1 MARLFTPSESKY
13 YLMALDAGTGSIRA
27 VIFDLEG
34 NQIAVGQAEWR
45 HLAVPDVPG
54 SMEFDLNKNWQLA
67 CECMRQALH
76 NAGIAP
82 EYIAA
87 VSACSMREGIVL
99 YNNEGAPI
107 WACANV
113 DARAAREVSE
123 LKELHNN
130 TFENEVYRAT
140 GQTLALSAIPRL
152 LWLAHHRSDIYR
164 QASTITM
171 ISDWLAYMLSGEL
184 AVDPS
189 NAGTTGLL
197 DLTTRDWKPALL
209 DMAGLRADILSPVKE
224 TGTLLGVVSSQA
236 AELCGLKAGTPV
248 VVGGGDVQLG
258 CLGLGVVR
266 PAQTA
271 VLGGTFWQQVVNL
284 GAPVTDPEMNV
295 RVNPH
300 VIPGM
305 VQAESI
311 SFFTGL
317 TMRWFRDAFCAEEKL
332 IAERLGIDTYTLLEE
347 MASRVPPGSWG
358 VMPIFSDRMRFK
370 TWYHAAPSF
379 INLSIDPDKCN
390 KATLFRALEENAA
403 IVSACNLQ
411 QIADFSNQGTG
422 EATIR
427 EGGLI
432 TAENTI
438 IGGNATGIGTLNVQD
453 QDSVITV
460 RRLYNGYFGNGT
472 LNISN
477 NGLIN
482 NKEYSLVG
490 VQDGSHGVVNVTD
503 KGHWNFLGTGEA
515 FRYIYIGDA
524 GDGELNVSREGKVD
538 SGIIT
543 AGMKETGTGNI
554 TVKDKNSVITNLGT
568 NLGYDGHGEM
578 NISNE
583 GLVVSNGGSS
593 LGYGETGV
601 GNVSITTGGMWEVN
615 KNVYTTIGVAGVG
628 NLNISDGGKFV
639 SQNIT
644 FLGDKASG
652 IGTLNLMDATSSFDT
667 VGINVGNFGSGI
679 VNVSNGATL
688 NSTGYGFIGG
698 NASGKGIVNISTDS
712 LWNLKTSSTN
722 AQLLQVGVLGK
733 GELNITTGGIVKARD
748 TQIALND
755 KSKGV
760 VRVDGQNSL
769 LETFNMYVGTSGTG
783 TLTLTNSGTLN
794 VEGGE
799 VYLGVFEPAVGT
811 LNIGAA
817 HGEAAADAGYITN
830 ATKVEFGSG
839 EGVFVFN
846 HTNNSDAGYQVDML
860 ITGDD
865 KDGKVIHD
873 AGHTVFNAGN
883 TYSGKTLVND
893 GLLTI
898 ASHTADGVTGMGS
911 SEVTIASP
919 GTLDILASTNSAGDY
934 TLTNALKGDGLMR
947 VQLSSYDKMFG
958 FTHATGTEFAG
969 VAQLKDST
977 FTLERDNTAAL
988 THAMLQSDSENT
1000 TSVKVGEQSIGGL
1013 AMNGGTLIFDTDIPA
1028 ATLAEGYI
1036 SVDTLVVGAGDYTWK
1051 GRNYQ
1056 VNGTGDVLIDVPKPW
1071 NDPMANNP
1079 LTTLNLLEH
1088 DDSHVGVQ
1096 LVKAQT
1102 VIGSGGSLTLR
1113 DLQGDEVEAD
1123 KTLHIAQ
1130 NGTVVAE
1137 GDYGFRLTTA
1147 PGDGLYVNYG
1157 LKALNIHGGQKLTLA
1172 EHGGAYGATA
1182 DMSAKIG
1189 GEGDLAINTV
1199 RQVSLSNGQ
1208 NDYQGA
1214 TYVQMGTLRTD
1225 ADGALGNTR
1234 ELNISNAA
1242 IVDLNGSTQ
1251 TVETF
1256 TGQMGSTVLFKE
1268 GALTVN
1274 KGGIS
1279 QGELTGGGN
1288 LNVTGGTLAIE
1299 GLNARYNALTSIS
1312 PNAEV
1317 SLDNTQ
1323 GLGRGNIANDGL
1335 LTLKNVTGE
1344 LRNSISGKGIVSA
1357 TARTDVELDGDN
1369 SRFVGQ
1375 FNIDTGSALS
1385 VNEQKNL
1392 GDASVINNGLLTI
1405 STERSWAMTH
1415 SISGSGDVTKLGTGI
1430 LTLNNDS
1437 AAYQGTTDIV
1447 GGEIAFGS
1455 DSAIN
1460 MASQHINIHNSGVM
1474 SGNVTTAGDVN
1485 VMPGG
1490 TLRVAKTTIGGN
1502 LENGG
1507 TVQMNSEGGK
1517 PGNVLTVNGNYTG
1530 NNGLMTFNATLGG
1543 DNSPTDKMN
1552 VKGDTQG
1559 NTRVR
1564 VDNIGGVGAQ
1574 TVNGIELIE
1583 VGGNSAGNFA
1593 LTTGTVEAGAYVYT
1607 LAKGKG
1613 NDEKNWYLTSKW
1625 DGVTPADTPD
1635 PINNPPVVDPEGPS
1649 VYRPEAGSY
1658 ISNIAAANSLFS
1670 HRLHDRLGEPQ
1681 YTDSLHSQGSASSM
1695 WMRHVGGHERSRAGD
1710 GQLNTQANRYV
1721 LQLGGDLA
1729 QWSSNAQD
1737 RWHLGVMAG
1746 YANQHS
1752 NTQSNRVG
1760 YKSDG
1765 RISGYS
1771 AGLYA
1776 TWYQNDANKTGAY
1789 VDSWALYNWFD
1800 NSVSSDNRS
1809 ADDYDSRGVTASVEG
1824 GYTFEAG
1831 TFSGSEGTLN
1841 TWYVQPQAQITW
1853 MGVKDSDH
1861 TRKDGTRIETEG
1873 DGNVQTRLG
1882 VKTYLN
1888 SHHQRDDGKQREFQ
1902 PYIEANWI
1910 NNSKVYAVKMNG
1922 QTVGREGA
1930 RNLGE
1935 VRTGVEAKVNNNLS
1949 LWGNVGVQLGDKGY
1963 SDTQGMLG
1971 VKYSW

>member
-284 GAPVTDPEMNV
+284 AAPVTDPEMNV

-379 INLSIDPDKCN
+379 INLSIDPGKCN

-411 QIADFSNQGTG
+411 QIADFSNIHPTSLVFAGGGSKGKLWSQILADVSGLPVNIPVVK
-422 EATIR
+422 EAT
-427 EGGLI
+427 
-432 TAENTI
+432 A
-438 IGGNATGIGTLNVQD
+438 
-453 QDSVITV
+453 
-460 RRLYNGYFGNGT
+460 
-472 LNISN
+472 
-477 NGLIN
+477 
-482 NKEYSLVG
+482 
-490 VQDGSHGVVNVTD
+490 
-503 KGHWNFLGTGEA
+503 LGCA
-515 FRYIYIGDA
+515 IA
-524 GDGELNVSREGKVD
+524 
-538 SGIIT
+538 
-543 AGMKETGTGNI
+543 
-554 TVKDKNSVITNLGT
+554 
-568 NLGYDGHGEM
+568 
-578 NISNE
+578 
-583 GLVVSNGGSS
+583 
-593 LGYGETGV
+593 
-601 GNVSITTGGMWEVN
+601 
-615 KNVYTTIGVAGVG
+615 AGVG
-628 NLNISDGGKFV
+628 
-639 SQNIT
+639 
-644 FLGDKASG
+644 AG
-652 IGTLNLMDATSSFDT
+652 IFSS
-667 VGINVGNFGSGI
+667 
-679 VNVSNGATL
+679 
-688 NSTGYGFIGG
+688 
-698 NASGKGIVNISTDS
+698 
-712 LWNLKTSSTN
+712 
-722 AQLLQVGVLGK
+722 
-733 GELNITTGGIVKARD
+733 
-748 TQIALND
+748 
-755 KSKGV
+755 
-760 VRVDGQNSL
+760 
-769 LETFNMYVGTSGTG
+769 M
-783 TLTLTNSGTLN
+783 
-794 VEGGE
+794 
-799 VYLGVFEPAVGT
+799 
-811 LNIGAA
+811 
-817 HGEAAADAGYITN
+817 
-830 ATKVEFGSG
+830 
-839 EGVFVFN
+839 
-846 HTNNSDAGYQVDML
+846 
-860 ITGDD
+860 
-865 KDGKVIHD
+865 
-873 AGHTVFNAGN
+873 
-883 TYSGKTLVND
+883 
-893 GLLTI
+893 
-898 ASHTADGVTGMGS
+898 
-911 SEVTIASP
+911 
-919 GTLDILASTNSAGDY
+919 
-934 TLTNALKGDGLMR
+934 
-947 VQLSSYDKMFG
+947 
-958 FTHATGTEFAG
+958 
-969 VAQLKDST
+969 
-977 FTLERDNTAAL
+977 
-988 THAMLQSDSENT
+988 
-1000 TSVKVGEQSIGGL
+1000 
-1013 AMNGGTLIFDTDIPA
+1013 
-1028 ATLAEGYI
+1028 AE
-1036 SVDTLVVGAGDYTWK
+1036 
-1051 GRNYQ
+1051 
-1056 VNGTGDVLIDVPKPW
+1056 
-1071 NDPMANNP
+1071 
-1079 LTTLNLLEH
+1079 
-1088 DDSHVGVQ
+1088 
-1096 LVKAQT
+1096 
-1102 VIGSGGSLTLR
+1102 
-1113 DLQGDEVEAD
+1113 
-1123 KTLHIAQ
+1123 
-1130 NGTVVAE
+1130 
-1137 GDYGFRLTTA
+1137 
-1147 PGDGLYVNYG
+1147 
-1157 LKALNIHGGQKLTLA
+1157 
-1172 EHGGAYGATA
+1172 
-1182 DMSAKIG
+1182 
-1189 GEGDLAINTV
+1189 
-1199 RQVSLSNGQ
+1199 
-1208 NDYQGA
+1208 
-1214 TYVQMGTLRTD
+1214 
-1225 ADGALGNTR
+1225 
-1234 ELNISNAA
+1234 
-1242 IVDLNGSTQ
+1242 
-1251 TVETF
+1251 
-1256 TGQMGSTVLFKE
+1256 
-1268 GALTVN
+1268 
-1274 KGGIS
+1274 
-1279 QGELTGGGN
+1279 
-1288 LNVTGGTLAIE
+1288 
-1299 GLNARYNALTSIS
+1299 
-1312 PNAEV
+1312 
-1317 SLDNTQ
+1317 
-1323 GLGRGNIANDGL
+1323 
-1335 LTLKNVTGE
+1335 TGE
-1344 LRNSISGKGIVSA
+1344 RLVRWE
-1357 TARTDVELDGDN
+1357 RTHTPDPEKHELYQD
-1369 SRFVGQ
+1369 SR
-1375 FNIDTGSALS
+1375 D
-1385 VNEQKNL
+1385 
-1392 GDASVINNGLLTI
+1392 
-1405 STERSWAMTH
+1405 
-1415 SISGSGDVTKLGTGI
+1415 
-1430 LTLNNDS
+1430 
-1437 AAYQGTTDIV
+1437 
-1447 GGEIAFGS
+1447 
-1455 DSAIN
+1455 
-1460 MASQHINIHNSGVM
+1460 
-1474 SGNVTTAGDVN
+1474 
-1485 VMPGG
+1485 
-1490 TLRVAKTTIGGN
+1490 
-1502 LENGG
+1502 
-1507 TVQMNSEGGK
+1507 
-1517 PGNVLTVNGNYTG
+1517 
-1530 NNGLMTFNATLGG
+1530 
-1543 DNSPTDKMN
+1543 
-1552 VKGDTQG
+1552 
-1559 NTRVR
+1559 
-1564 VDNIGGVGAQ
+1564 
-1574 TVNGIELIE
+1574 
-1583 VGGNSAGNFA
+1583 
-1593 LTTGTVEAGAYVYT
+1593 
-1607 LAKGKG
+1607 
-1613 NDEKNWYLTSKW
+1613 DEKNWYLTSKW
-1625 DGVTPADTPD
+1625 DGVTPPDTPD

-1681 YTDSLHSQGSASSM
+1681 YIDSLHSQGAASSM

-1831 TFSGSEGTLN
+1831 TFSGSEETLN

>member
-1 MARLFTPSESKY
+1 MNRIY
-13 YLMALDAGTGSIRA
+13 R
-27 VIFDLEG
+27 VIWNCTLQVF
-34 NQIAVGQAEWR
+34 Q
-45 HLAVPDVPG
+45 
-54 SMEFDLNKNWQLA
+54 
-67 CECMRQALH
+67 
-76 NAGIAP
+76 
-82 EYIAA
+82 
-87 VSACSMREGIVL
+87 ACSELTRRAGKTSTVNLRKSSGLTTKFSRLTLGVL
-99 YNNEGAPI
+99 
-107 WACANV
+107 
-113 DARAAREVSE
+113 
-123 LKELHNN
+123 
-130 TFENEVYRAT
+130 
-140 GQTLALSAIPRL
+140 LALSGSASGASLEVDNDQITNIDTDVAYDAYL
-152 LWLAHHRSDIYR
+152 VGWYGTGVLNILAGGN
-164 QASTITM
+164 ASLTTITTSV
-171 ISDWLAYMLSGEL
+171 IGANEDSE
-184 AVDPS
+184 
-189 NAGTTGLL
+189 GT
-197 DLTTRDWKPALL
+197 
-209 DMAGLRADILSPVKE
+209 VN
-224 TGTLLGVVSSQA
+224 
-236 AELCGLKAGTPV
+236 
-248 VVGGGDVQLG
+248 
-258 CLGLGVVR
+258 
-266 PAQTA
+266 
-271 VLGGTFWQQVVNL
+271 VLGGTWRLYDSGNNARPLNVGQSGTGTLNIKQKGHVDGGYLRLGSSTGGVGTVNVEGEDSVLTTELFEIGSYGTGSLNITDKGYVTSSIVAILGYQAGSNGQVVVEKGGEWLIKNN
-284 GAPVTDPEMNV
+284 DS
-295 RVNPH
+295 
-300 VIPGM
+300 
-305 VQAESI
+305 SI
-311 SFFTGL
+311 EF
-317 TMRWFRDAFCAEEKL
+317 
-332 IAERLGIDTYTLLEE
+332 
-347 MASRVPPGSWG
+347 
-358 VMPIFSDRMRFK
+358 
-370 TWYHAAPSF
+370 
-379 INLSIDPDKCN
+379 
-390 KATLFRALEENAA
+390 
-403 IVSACNLQ
+403 
-411 QIADFSNQGTG
+411 QIGNQGTG

-438 IGGNATGIGTLNVQD
+438 IGGNATGVGTLNVQD

-460 RRLYNGYFGNGT
+460 RRLYNGYFGNGAV
-472 LNISN
+472 NISN
-477 NGLIN
+477 NGIIN

-722 AQLLQVGVLGK
+722 AQLLQVGVLGA

-755 KSKGV
+755 KSKGD

-769 LETFNMYVGTSGTG
+769 LETFNMNVGTTGTG
-783 TLTLTNSGTLN
+783 TLTLTNNGTLN

-799 VYLGVFEPAVGT
+799 VY
-811 LNIGAA
+811 
-817 HGEAAADAGYITN
+817 
-830 ATKVEFGSG
+830 S
-839 EGVFVFN
+839 
-846 HTNNSDAGYQVDML
+846 
-860 ITGDD
+860 
-865 KDGKVIHD
+865 
-873 AGHTVFNAGN
+873 
-883 TYSGKTLVND
+883 
-893 GLLTI
+893 
-898 ASHTADGVTGMGS
+898 
-911 SEVTIASP
+911 
-919 GTLDILASTNSAGDY
+919 
-934 TLTNALKGDGLMR
+934 
-947 VQLSSYDKMFG
+947 
-958 FTHATGTEFAG
+958 
-969 VAQLKDST
+969 
-977 FTLERDNTAAL
+977 
-988 THAMLQSDSENT
+988 
-1000 TSVKVGEQSIGGL
+1000 
-1013 AMNGGTLIFDTDIPA
+1013 
-1028 ATLAEGYI
+1028 
-1036 SVDTLVVGAGDYTWK
+1036 
-1051 GRNYQ
+1051 
-1056 VNGTGDVLIDVPKPW
+1056 
-1071 NDPMANNP
+1071 
-1079 LTTLNLLEH
+1079 
-1088 DDSHVGVQ
+1088 
-1096 LVKAQT
+1096 
-1102 VIGSGGSLTLR
+1102 
-1113 DLQGDEVEAD
+1113 
-1123 KTLHIAQ
+1123 
-1130 NGTVVAE
+1130 
-1137 GDYGFRLTTA
+1137 
-1147 PGDGLYVNYG
+1147 
-1157 LKALNIHGGQKLTLA
+1157 
-1172 EHGGAYGATA
+1172 
-1182 DMSAKIG
+1182 
-1189 GEGDLAINTV
+1189 
-1199 RQVSLSNGQ
+1199 
-1208 NDYQGA
+1208 
-1214 TYVQMGTLRTD
+1214 
-1225 ADGALGNTR
+1225 
-1234 ELNISNAA
+1234 
-1242 IVDLNGSTQ
+1242 
-1251 TVETF
+1251 
-1256 TGQMGSTVLFKE
+1256 
-1268 GALTVN
+1268 
-1274 KGGIS
+1274 
-1279 QGELTGGGN
+1279 
-1288 LNVTGGTLAIE
+1288 
-1299 GLNARYNALTSIS
+1299 
-1312 PNAEV
+1312 
-1317 SLDNTQ
+1317 
-1323 GLGRGNIANDGL
+1323 
-1335 LTLKNVTGE
+1335 
-1344 LRNSISGKGIVSA
+1344 
-1357 TARTDVELDGDN
+1357 
-1369 SRFVGQ
+1369 
-1375 FNIDTGSALS
+1375 
-1385 VNEQKNL
+1385 
-1392 GDASVINNGLLTI
+1392 
-1405 STERSWAMTH
+1405 
-1415 SISGSGDVTKLGTGI
+1415 
-1430 LTLNNDS
+1430 
-1437 AAYQGTTDIV
+1437 
-1447 GGEIAFGS
+1447 
-1455 DSAIN
+1455 
-1460 MASQHINIHNSGVM
+1460 
-1474 SGNVTTAGDVN
+1474 
-1485 VMPGG
+1485 
-1490 TLRVAKTTIGGN
+1490 
-1502 LENGG
+1502 
-1507 TVQMNSEGGK
+1507 
-1517 PGNVLTVNGNYTG
+1517 G

-1853 MGVKDSDH
+1853 MGVKN
-1861 TRKDGTRIETEG
+1861 R
-1873 DGNVQTRLG
+1873 Q
-1882 VKTYLN
+1882 
-1888 SHHQRDDGKQREFQ
+1888 
-1902 PYIEANWI
+1902 
-1910 NNSKVYAVKMNG
+1910 
-1922 QTVGREGA
+1922 
-1930 RNLGE
+1930 
-1935 VRTGVEAKVNNNLS
+1935 
-1949 LWGNVGVQLGDKGY
+1949 
-1963 SDTQGMLG
+1963 
-1971 VKYSW
+1971 

>member
-1 MARLFTPSESKY
+1 
-13 YLMALDAGTGSIRA
+13 
-27 VIFDLEG
+27 
-34 NQIAVGQAEWR
+34 
-45 HLAVPDVPG
+45 
-54 SMEFDLNKNWQLA
+54 
-67 CECMRQALH
+67 
-76 NAGIAP
+76 
-82 EYIAA
+82 
-87 VSACSMREGIVL
+87 
-99 YNNEGAPI
+99 
-107 WACANV
+107 
-113 DARAAREVSE
+113 
-123 LKELHNN
+123 
-130 TFENEVYRAT
+130 
-140 GQTLALSAIPRL
+140 
-152 LWLAHHRSDIYR
+152 
-164 QASTITM
+164 
-171 ISDWLAYMLSGEL
+171 
-184 AVDPS
+184 
-189 NAGTTGLL
+189 
-197 DLTTRDWKPALL
+197 
-209 DMAGLRADILSPVKE
+209 
-224 TGTLLGVVSSQA
+224 
-236 AELCGLKAGTPV
+236 
-248 VVGGGDVQLG
+248 
-258 CLGLGVVR
+258 
-266 PAQTA
+266 
-271 VLGGTFWQQVVNL
+271 
-284 GAPVTDPEMNV
+284 
-295 RVNPH
+295 
-300 VIPGM
+300 
-305 VQAESI
+305 
-311 SFFTGL
+311 
-317 TMRWFRDAFCAEEKL
+317 
-332 IAERLGIDTYTLLEE
+332 
-347 MASRVPPGSWG
+347 
-358 VMPIFSDRMRFK
+358 
-370 TWYHAAPSF
+370 
-379 INLSIDPDKCN
+379 
-390 KATLFRALEENAA
+390 
-403 IVSACNLQ
+403 
-411 QIADFSNQGTG
+411 
-422 EATIR
+422 
-427 EGGLI
+427 
-432 TAENTI
+432 
-438 IGGNATGIGTLNVQD
+438 
-453 QDSVITV
+453 
-460 RRLYNGYFGNGT
+460 
-472 LNISN
+472 
-477 NGLIN
+477 
-482 NKEYSLVG
+482 
-490 VQDGSHGVVNVTD
+490 
-503 KGHWNFLGTGEA
+503 
-515 FRYIYIGDA
+515 
-524 GDGELNVSREGKVD
+524 
-538 SGIIT
+538 
-543 AGMKETGTGNI
+543 
-554 TVKDKNSVITNLGT
+554 
-568 NLGYDGHGEM
+568 
-578 NISNE
+578 
-583 GLVVSNGGSS
+583 
-593 LGYGETGV
+593 
-601 GNVSITTGGMWEVN
+601 
-615 KNVYTTIGVAGVG
+615 
-628 NLNISDGGKFV
+628 
-639 SQNIT
+639 
-644 FLGDKASG
+644 
-652 IGTLNLMDATSSFDT
+652 
-667 VGINVGNFGSGI
+667 
-679 VNVSNGATL
+679 
-688 NSTGYGFIGG
+688 GG

-722 AQLLQVGVLGK
+722 AQLLQVGVLGT

-755 KSKGV
+755 KSKGD

-934 TLTNALKGDGLMR
+934 KLTNALKGDGLMR
-947 VQLSSYDKMFG
+947 VQLSSSDKIFG

-1000 TSVKVGEQSIGGL
+1000 TSVNVGEQSIGGL

-1415 SISGSGDVTKLGTGI
+1415 SISGS
-1430 LTLNNDS
+1430 
-1437 AAYQGTTDIV
+1437 
-1447 GGEIAFGS
+1447 
-1455 DSAIN
+1455 
-1460 MASQHINIHNSGVM
+1460 
-1474 SGNVTTAGDVN
+1474 
-1485 VMPGG
+1485 
-1490 TLRVAKTTIGGN
+1490 
-1502 LENGG
+1502 
-1507 TVQMNSEGGK
+1507 
-1517 PGNVLTVNGNYTG
+1517 
-1530 NNGLMTFNATLGG
+1530 
-1543 DNSPTDKMN
+1543 
-1552 VKGDTQG
+1552 
-1559 NTRVR
+1559 
-1564 VDNIGGVGAQ
+1564 
-1574 TVNGIELIE
+1574 
-1583 VGGNSAGNFA
+1583 
-1593 LTTGTVEAGAYVYT
+1593 
-1607 LAKGKG
+1607 
-1613 NDEKNWYLTSKW
+1613 
-1625 DGVTPADTPD
+1625 
-1635 PINNPPVVDPEGPS
+1635 
-1649 VYRPEAGSY
+1649 
-1658 ISNIAAANSLFS
+1658 
-1670 HRLHDRLGEPQ
+1670 
-1681 YTDSLHSQGSASSM
+1681 
-1695 WMRHVGGHERSRAGD
+1695 
-1710 GQLNTQANRYV
+1710 
-1721 LQLGGDLA
+1721 
-1729 QWSSNAQD
+1729 
-1737 RWHLGVMAG
+1737 
-1746 YANQHS
+1746 
-1752 NTQSNRVG
+1752 
-1760 YKSDG
+1760 
-1765 RISGYS
+1765 ISGYS

>member
-1 MARLFTPSESKY
+1 MNRIY
-13 YLMALDAGTGSIRA
+13 R
-27 VIFDLEG
+27 VIWNCTLQVF
-34 NQIAVGQAEWR
+34 Q
-45 HLAVPDVPG
+45 
-54 SMEFDLNKNWQLA
+54 
-67 CECMRQALH
+67 
-76 NAGIAP
+76 
-82 EYIAA
+82 
-87 VSACSMREGIVL
+87 ACSELTRRAGKTSTVNLRKSSGLTTKFSRLTLGVL
-99 YNNEGAPI
+99 
-107 WACANV
+107 
-113 DARAAREVSE
+113 
-123 LKELHNN
+123 
-130 TFENEVYRAT
+130 
-140 GQTLALSAIPRL
+140 LALSGSASGASLEVDNDQITNIDTDVAYDAYL
-152 LWLAHHRSDIYR
+152 VGWYGTGVLNILAGGN
-164 QASTITM
+164 ASLTTITTSV
-171 ISDWLAYMLSGEL
+171 IGANEDSE
-184 AVDPS
+184 
-189 NAGTTGLL
+189 GT
-197 DLTTRDWKPALL
+197 
-209 DMAGLRADILSPVKE
+209 VN
-224 TGTLLGVVSSQA
+224 
-236 AELCGLKAGTPV
+236 
-248 VVGGGDVQLG
+248 
-258 CLGLGVVR
+258 
-266 PAQTA
+266 
-271 VLGGTFWQQVVNL
+271 VLGGTWRLYDSGNNARPLNVGQSGTGTLNIKQKGHVDGGYLRLGSSTGGVGTVNVEGEDSVLTTELFEIGSYGTGSLNITDKGYVTSSIVAILGYQAGSNGQVVVEKGGEWLIKNN
-284 GAPVTDPEMNV
+284 DS
-295 RVNPH
+295 
-300 VIPGM
+300 
-305 VQAESI
+305 SI
-311 SFFTGL
+311 EF
-317 TMRWFRDAFCAEEKL
+317 
-332 IAERLGIDTYTLLEE
+332 
-347 MASRVPPGSWG
+347 
-358 VMPIFSDRMRFK
+358 
-370 TWYHAAPSF
+370 
-379 INLSIDPDKCN
+379 
-390 KATLFRALEENAA
+390 
-403 IVSACNLQ
+403 
-411 QIADFSNQGTG
+411 QIGNQGTG

-427 EGGLI
+427 EGGLV

-438 IGGNATGIGTLNVQD
+438 VGGNATGIGTLNVQD

-472 LNISN
+472 VNISN

-524 GDGELNVSREGKVD
+524 GDGELNVSSEGKVD

-578 NISNE
+578 NISNQ

-722 AQLLQVGVLGK
+722 AQLLQVGVLGT

-755 KSKGV
+755 KSKGD

-769 LETFNMYVGTSGTG
+769 LET
-783 TLTLTNSGTLN
+783 
-794 VEGGE
+794 
-799 VYLGVFEPAVGT
+799 
-811 LNIGAA
+811 
-817 HGEAAADAGYITN
+817 
-830 ATKVEFGSG
+830 
-839 EGVFVFN
+839 
-846 HTNNSDAGYQVDML
+846 
-860 ITGDD
+860 
-865 KDGKVIHD
+865 
-873 AGHTVFNAGN
+873 
-883 TYSGKTLVND
+883 
-893 GLLTI
+893 
-898 ASHTADGVTGMGS
+898 
-911 SEVTIASP
+911 
-919 GTLDILASTNSAGDY
+919 ILASTNSAGDY

-947 VQLSSYDKMFG
+947 VQLSSSDKMFG

-1013 AMNGGTLIFDTDIPA
+1013 AMNGGTIIFDTDIPA

-1056 VNGTGDVLIDVPKPW
+1056 VNGAGDVLIDVPKPW

-1147 PGDGLYVNYG
+1147 PGNGLYVNYG

-1474 SGNVTTAGDVN
+1474 SGNVTTAGDMN

-1490 TLRVAKTTIGGN
+1490 ALRVAKTTIGGN

>member
-1 MARLFTPSESKY
+1 MNRIY
-13 YLMALDAGTGSIRA
+13 R
-27 VIFDLEG
+27 VIWNCTLQVF
-34 NQIAVGQAEWR
+34 Q
-45 HLAVPDVPG
+45 
-54 SMEFDLNKNWQLA
+54 
-67 CECMRQALH
+67 
-76 NAGIAP
+76 
-82 EYIAA
+82 
-87 VSACSMREGIVL
+87 ACSELTRRAGKTSTVNLRKSSGLTTKFSRLTLGVL
-99 YNNEGAPI
+99 
-107 WACANV
+107 
-113 DARAAREVSE
+113 
-123 LKELHNN
+123 
-130 TFENEVYRAT
+130 
-140 GQTLALSAIPRL
+140 LALSGSASGASLEVDNDQITNIDTDVAYDAYL
-152 LWLAHHRSDIYR
+152 VGWYGTGVLNILAGGN
-164 QASTITM
+164 ASLTTITTSV
-171 ISDWLAYMLSGEL
+171 IGANEDSE
-184 AVDPS
+184 
-189 NAGTTGLL
+189 GT
-197 DLTTRDWKPALL
+197 
-209 DMAGLRADILSPVKE
+209 VN
-224 TGTLLGVVSSQA
+224 
-236 AELCGLKAGTPV
+236 
-248 VVGGGDVQLG
+248 
-258 CLGLGVVR
+258 
-266 PAQTA
+266 
-271 VLGGTFWQQVVNL
+271 VLGGTWRLYDSGNNARPLNVGQSGTGTLNIKQKGHVDGGYLRLGSSTGGVGTVNVEGEDSVLTTELFEIGSYGTGSLNITDKGYVTSSIVAILGYQAGSNGQVVVEKGGEWLIKNN
-284 GAPVTDPEMNV
+284 DS
-295 RVNPH
+295 
-300 VIPGM
+300 
-305 VQAESI
+305 SI
-311 SFFTGL
+311 EF
-317 TMRWFRDAFCAEEKL
+317 
-332 IAERLGIDTYTLLEE
+332 
-347 MASRVPPGSWG
+347 
-358 VMPIFSDRMRFK
+358 
-370 TWYHAAPSF
+370 
-379 INLSIDPDKCN
+379 
-390 KATLFRALEENAA
+390 
-403 IVSACNLQ
+403 
-411 QIADFSNQGTG
+411 QIGNQGTG

-427 EGGLI
+427 EGGLV

-472 LNISN
+472 VNISN

-524 GDGELNVSREGKVD
+524 GDGELNVSSEGKVD

-578 NISNE
+578 NISNQ

-722 AQLLQVGVLGK
+722 AQLLQVGVLGT

-755 KSKGV
+755 KSKGD

-783 TLTLTNSGTLN
+783 TLTLTNNGTLN

-817 HGEAAADAGYITN
+817 HGEAAADAGFITN
-830 ATKVEFGSG
+830 ATKVEFGLG

-911 SEVTIASP
+911 SEVTIANP

-934 TLTNALKGDGLMR
+934 TLTNALKGDGLM
-947 VQLSSYDKMFG
+947 
-958 FTHATGTEFAG
+958 
-969 VAQLKDST
+969 
-977 FTLERDNTAAL
+977 
-988 THAMLQSDSENT
+988 
-1000 TSVKVGEQSIGGL
+1000 
-1013 AMNGGTLIFDTDIPA
+1013 
-1028 ATLAEGYI
+1028 
-1036 SVDTLVVGAGDYTWK
+1036 
-1051 GRNYQ
+1051 
-1056 VNGTGDVLIDVPKPW
+1056 
-1071 NDPMANNP
+1071 
-1079 LTTLNLLEH
+1079 
-1088 DDSHVGVQ
+1088 
-1096 LVKAQT
+1096 
-1102 VIGSGGSLTLR
+1102 
-1113 DLQGDEVEAD
+1113 
-1123 KTLHIAQ
+1123 
-1130 NGTVVAE
+1130 
-1137 GDYGFRLTTA
+1137 
-1147 PGDGLYVNYG
+1147 
-1157 LKALNIHGGQKLTLA
+1157 LA

-1474 SGNVTTAGDVN
+1474 SGNVTTAGDMN

-1490 TLRVAKTTIGGN
+1490 ALRVAKTTIGGN

-1841 TWYVQPQAQITW
+1841 TWYVQPQAQIT
-1853 MGVKDSDH
+1853 
-1861 TRKDGTRIETEG
+1861 
-1873 DGNVQTRLG
+1873 
-1882 VKTYLN
+1882 
-1888 SHHQRDDGKQREFQ
+1888 
-1902 PYIEANWI
+1902 
-1910 NNSKVYAVKMNG
+1910 
-1922 QTVGREGA
+1922 
-1930 RNLGE
+1930 
-1935 VRTGVEAKVNNNLS
+1935 
-1949 LWGNVGVQLGDKGY
+1949 
-1963 SDTQGMLG
+1963 
-1971 VKYSW
+1971 

>member
-1 MARLFTPSESKY
+1 MNRIY
-13 YLMALDAGTGSIRA
+13 R
-27 VIFDLEG
+27 VIWNCTLQVF
-34 NQIAVGQAEWR
+34 Q
-45 HLAVPDVPG
+45 
-54 SMEFDLNKNWQLA
+54 
-67 CECMRQALH
+67 
-76 NAGIAP
+76 
-82 EYIAA
+82 
-87 VSACSMREGIVL
+87 ACSELTRRAGKTSTVNLRKSSGLTTKFSRLTLGVL
-99 YNNEGAPI
+99 
-107 WACANV
+107 
-113 DARAAREVSE
+113 
-123 LKELHNN
+123 
-130 TFENEVYRAT
+130 
-140 GQTLALSAIPRL
+140 LALSGSASGASLEVDNDQITNIDTDVAYDAYL
-152 LWLAHHRSDIYR
+152 VGWYGTGVLNILAGGN
-164 QASTITM
+164 ASLTTITTSV
-171 ISDWLAYMLSGEL
+171 IGANEDSE
-184 AVDPS
+184 
-189 NAGTTGLL
+189 GT
-197 DLTTRDWKPALL
+197 
-209 DMAGLRADILSPVKE
+209 VN
-224 TGTLLGVVSSQA
+224 
-236 AELCGLKAGTPV
+236 
-248 VVGGGDVQLG
+248 
-258 CLGLGVVR
+258 
-266 PAQTA
+266 
-271 VLGGTFWQQVVNL
+271 VLGGTWRLYDSGNNARPLNVGQSGTGTLNIKQKGHVDGGYLRLGSSTGGVGTVNVEGEDSVLTTELFEIGSYGTGSLNITDKGYVTSSIVAILGYQAGSNGQVVVEKGGEWLIKNN
-284 GAPVTDPEMNV
+284 DS
-295 RVNPH
+295 
-300 VIPGM
+300 
-305 VQAESI
+305 SI
-311 SFFTGL
+311 EF
-317 TMRWFRDAFCAEEKL
+317 
-332 IAERLGIDTYTLLEE
+332 
-347 MASRVPPGSWG
+347 
-358 VMPIFSDRMRFK
+358 
-370 TWYHAAPSF
+370 
-379 INLSIDPDKCN
+379 
-390 KATLFRALEENAA
+390 
-403 IVSACNLQ
+403 
-411 QIADFSNQGTG
+411 QIGNQGTG

-427 EGGLI
+427 EGGLV

-460 RRLYNGYFGNGT
+460 RRLYNEYFGNGT
-472 LNISN
+472 VNISN

-515 FRYIYIGDA
+515 FRYVYIGDA
-524 GDGELNVSREGKVD
+524 GDGELNVSSEGKVD

-578 NISNE
+578 NISNQ

-722 AQLLQVGVLGK
+722 AQLLQVGVLGT

-755 KSKGV
+755 KSKGD

-783 TLTLTNSGTLN
+783 TLTLTNNGTLN

-817 HGEAAADAGYITN
+817 HGEAAADAGFITN
-830 ATKVEFGSG
+830 ATKVEFGLG

-911 SEVTIASP
+911 SEVTIANP

-934 TLTNALKGDGLMR
+934 TLTNALKGD
-947 VQLSSYDKMFG
+947 V
-958 FTHATGTEFAG
+958 
-969 VAQLKDST
+969 
-977 FTLERDNTAAL
+977 
-988 THAMLQSDSENT
+988 
-1000 TSVKVGEQSIGGL
+1000 
-1013 AMNGGTLIFDTDIPA
+1013 
-1028 ATLAEGYI
+1028 
-1036 SVDTLVVGAGDYTWK
+1036 
-1051 GRNYQ
+1051 
-1056 VNGTGDVLIDVPKPW
+1056 
-1071 NDPMANNP
+1071 
-1079 LTTLNLLEH
+1079 
-1088 DDSHVGVQ
+1088 
-1096 LVKAQT
+1096 
-1102 VIGSGGSLTLR
+1102 
-1113 DLQGDEVEAD
+1113 
-1123 KTLHIAQ
+1123 
-1130 NGTVVAE
+1130 
-1137 GDYGFRLTTA
+1137 
-1147 PGDGLYVNYG
+1147 
-1157 LKALNIHGGQKLTLA
+1157 
-1172 EHGGAYGATA
+1172 
-1182 DMSAKIG
+1182 
-1189 GEGDLAINTV
+1189 
-1199 RQVSLSNGQ
+1199 
-1208 NDYQGA
+1208 
-1214 TYVQMGTLRTD
+1214 
-1225 ADGALGNTR
+1225 
-1234 ELNISNAA
+1234 
-1242 IVDLNGSTQ
+1242 
-1251 TVETF
+1251 
-1256 TGQMGSTVLFKE
+1256 
-1268 GALTVN
+1268 
-1274 KGGIS
+1274 
-1279 QGELTGGGN
+1279 
-1288 LNVTGGTLAIE
+1288 
-1299 GLNARYNALTSIS
+1299 
-1312 PNAEV
+1312 
-1317 SLDNTQ
+1317 
-1323 GLGRGNIANDGL
+1323 
-1335 LTLKNVTGE
+1335 
-1344 LRNSISGKGIVSA
+1344 
-1357 TARTDVELDGDN
+1357 
-1369 SRFVGQ
+1369 
-1375 FNIDTGSALS
+1375 
-1385 VNEQKNL
+1385 
-1392 GDASVINNGLLTI
+1392 
-1405 STERSWAMTH
+1405 
-1415 SISGSGDVTKLGTGI
+1415 
-1430 LTLNNDS
+1430 
-1437 AAYQGTTDIV
+1437 
-1447 GGEIAFGS
+1447 
-1455 DSAIN
+1455 
-1460 MASQHINIHNSGVM
+1460 
-1474 SGNVTTAGDVN
+1474 
-1485 VMPGG
+1485 
-1490 TLRVAKTTIGGN
+1490 
-1502 LENGG
+1502 
-1507 TVQMNSEGGK
+1507 
-1517 PGNVLTVNGNYTG
+1517 
-1530 NNGLMTFNATLGG
+1530 
-1543 DNSPTDKMN
+1543 N

-1635 PINNPPVVDPEGPS
+1635 PINNPPVVDPESPS

>member
-284 GAPVTDPEMNV
+284 AAPVTDPEMNV

-411 QIADFSNQGTG
+411 QIADFSNIHPSSLVFAGGGSKGKLWSQILADVSGLPVNIPVVK
-422 EATIR
+422 EAT
-427 EGGLI
+427 
-432 TAENTI
+432 A
-438 IGGNATGIGTLNVQD
+438 
-453 QDSVITV
+453 
-460 RRLYNGYFGNGT
+460 
-472 LNISN
+472 
-477 NGLIN
+477 
-482 NKEYSLVG
+482 
-490 VQDGSHGVVNVTD
+490 
-503 KGHWNFLGTGEA
+503 LGCA
-515 FRYIYIGDA
+515 IA
-524 GDGELNVSREGKVD
+524 
-538 SGIIT
+538 
-543 AGMKETGTGNI
+543 
-554 TVKDKNSVITNLGT
+554 
-568 NLGYDGHGEM
+568 
-578 NISNE
+578 
-583 GLVVSNGGSS
+583 
-593 LGYGETGV
+593 
-601 GNVSITTGGMWEVN
+601 
-615 KNVYTTIGVAGVG
+615 AGVG
-628 NLNISDGGKFV
+628 
-639 SQNIT
+639 
-644 FLGDKASG
+644 AG
-652 IGTLNLMDATSSFDT
+652 IFSSM
-667 VGINVGNFGSGI
+667 
-679 VNVSNGATL
+679 AE
-688 NSTGYGFIGG
+688 TGER
-698 NASGKGIVNISTDS
+698 
-712 LWNLKTSSTN
+712 L
-722 AQLLQVGVLGK
+722 
-733 GELNITTGGIVKARD
+733 
-748 TQIALND
+748 
-755 KSKGV
+755 
-760 VRVDGQNSL
+760 
-769 LETFNMYVGTSGTG
+769 
-783 TLTLTNSGTLN
+783 
-794 VEGGE
+794 
-799 VYLGVFEPAVGT
+799 
-811 LNIGAA
+811 
-817 HGEAAADAGYITN
+817 
-830 ATKVEFGSG
+830 FGSG

-1625 DGVTPADTPD
+1625 DGVTPPDTPD

-1681 YTDSLHSQGSASSM
+1681 YIDSLHSQGSASSM

-1831 TFSGSEGTLN
+1831 TFSGSEETLN

>member
-1 MARLFTPSESKY
+1 MNRIY
-13 YLMALDAGTGSIRA
+13 R
-27 VIFDLEG
+27 VIWNCTLQVF
-34 NQIAVGQAEWR
+34 QV
-45 HLAVPDVPG
+45 
-54 SMEFDLNKNWQLA
+54 
-67 CECMRQALH
+67 C
-76 NAGIAP
+76 
-82 EYIAA
+82 
-87 VSACSMREGIVL
+87 
-99 YNNEGAPI
+99 
-107 WACANV
+107 
-113 DARAAREVSE
+113 SE
-123 LKELHNN
+123 LTRRVGKTSTVNLRKSSGL
-130 TFENEVYRAT
+130 TTKFSRLTLGVL
-140 GQTLALSAIPRL
+140 LALSGSASGASLEVDNDQISNIDTNVAYDAYL
-152 LWLAHHRSDIYR
+152 VGWYGTGVLNILAGGN
-164 QASTITM
+164 ASLTTITTSV
-171 ISDWLAYMLSGEL
+171 IGANEDSE
-184 AVDPS
+184 
-189 NAGTTGLL
+189 GT
-197 DLTTRDWKPALL
+197 
-209 DMAGLRADILSPVKE
+209 VN
-224 TGTLLGVVSSQA
+224 
-236 AELCGLKAGTPV
+236 
-248 VVGGGDVQLG
+248 
-258 CLGLGVVR
+258 
-266 PAQTA
+266 
-271 VLGGTFWQQVVNL
+271 VLGGTWRLYDSGNNARPLNVGQSGTGTLNIKQKGHVDGGYLRLGSQAAGVGTVNVEGEDSVLTTELFEIGSYGTGSLNITDKGYVTSSIVAILGYQAGSNGQVVVEKGGEWLIKNN
-284 GAPVTDPEMNV
+284 DS
-295 RVNPH
+295 
-300 VIPGM
+300 
-305 VQAESI
+305 SI
-311 SFFTGL
+311 EF
-317 TMRWFRDAFCAEEKL
+317 
-332 IAERLGIDTYTLLEE
+332 
-347 MASRVPPGSWG
+347 
-358 VMPIFSDRMRFK
+358 
-370 TWYHAAPSF
+370 
-379 INLSIDPDKCN
+379 
-390 KATLFRALEENAA
+390 
-403 IVSACNLQ
+403 
-411 QIADFSNQGTG
+411 QIGNQGTG

-438 IGGNATGIGTLNVQD
+438 IGGNPTGIGTLNVQD

-472 LNISN
+472 VNISN

-524 GDGELNVSREGKVD
+524 GDGELNVSSEGKVD

-601 GNVSITTGGMWEVN
+601 GKVSITTGGIWEVN

-722 AQLLQVGVLGK
+722 AQLLQVGVLGT

-755 KSKGV
+755 KSKGD

-769 LETFNMYVGTSGTG
+769 LETFNMNVGTSGTG
-783 TLTLTNSGTLN
+783 TLTLTNNGTLN

-799 VYLGVFEPAVGT
+799 VYLGLFEPAVGT

-817 HGEAAADAGYITN
+817 HGEAAADAGFIAN

-911 SEVTIASP
+911 SEVT
-919 GTLDILASTNSAGDY
+919 
-934 TLTNALKGDGLMR
+934 
-947 VQLSSYDKMFG
+947 
-958 FTHATGTEFAG
+958 
-969 VAQLKDST
+969 
-977 FTLERDNTAAL
+977 
-988 THAMLQSDSENT
+988 
-1000 TSVKVGEQSIGGL
+1000 
-1013 AMNGGTLIFDTDIPA
+1013 
-1028 ATLAEGYI
+1028 
-1036 SVDTLVVGAGDYTWK
+1036 
-1051 GRNYQ
+1051 
-1056 VNGTGDVLIDVPKPW
+1056 
-1071 NDPMANNP
+1071 
-1079 LTTLNLLEH
+1079 
-1088 DDSHVGVQ
+1088 
-1096 LVKAQT
+1096 
-1102 VIGSGGSLTLR
+1102 
-1113 DLQGDEVEAD
+1113 
-1123 KTLHIAQ
+1123 
-1130 NGTVVAE
+1130 
-1137 GDYGFRLTTA
+1137 
-1147 PGDGLYVNYG
+1147 
-1157 LKALNIHGGQKLTLA
+1157 
-1172 EHGGAYGATA
+1172 
-1182 DMSAKIG
+1182 
-1189 GEGDLAINTV
+1189 
-1199 RQVSLSNGQ
+1199 
-1208 NDYQGA
+1208 
-1214 TYVQMGTLRTD
+1214 
-1225 ADGALGNTR
+1225 
-1234 ELNISNAA
+1234 
-1242 IVDLNGSTQ
+1242 
-1251 TVETF
+1251 
-1256 TGQMGSTVLFKE
+1256 
-1268 GALTVN
+1268 
-1274 KGGIS
+1274 
-1279 QGELTGGGN
+1279 
-1288 LNVTGGTLAIE
+1288 
-1299 GLNARYNALTSIS
+1299 
-1312 PNAEV
+1312 
-1317 SLDNTQ
+1317 
-1323 GLGRGNIANDGL
+1323 
-1335 LTLKNVTGE
+1335 
-1344 LRNSISGKGIVSA
+1344 
-1357 TARTDVELDGDN
+1357 
-1369 SRFVGQ
+1369 
-1375 FNIDTGSALS
+1375 
-1385 VNEQKNL
+1385 
-1392 GDASVINNGLLTI
+1392 
-1405 STERSWAMTH
+1405 
-1415 SISGSGDVTKLGTGI
+1415 
-1430 LTLNNDS
+1430 
-1437 AAYQGTTDIV
+1437 
-1447 GGEIAFGS
+1447 
-1455 DSAIN
+1455 
-1460 MASQHINIHNSGVM
+1460 
-1474 SGNVTTAGDVN
+1474 AGDVN

-1490 TLRVAKTTIGGN
+1490 TLRVAKTTVGGN

-1530 NNGLMTFNATLGG
+1530 NNGLMTFNATLGS

-1564 VDNIGGVGAQ
+1564 VNNIGGVGAQ

-1681 YTDSLHSQGSASSM
+1681 YTDSLRVQDSATSI
-1695 WMRHVGGHERSRAGD
+1695 WMRHVGGHERFRTGD

-1752 NTQSNRVG
+1752 NTQSNHVG

-1841 TWYVQPQAQITW
+1841 TWYVQPQVQITW

-1888 SHHQRDDGKQREFQ
+1888 SHHQRDNGKQREFQ

-1922 QTVGREGA
+1922 QNVSRDGA

>member
-1 MARLFTPSESKY
+1 MNRIY
-13 YLMALDAGTGSIRA
+13 R
-27 VIFDLEG
+27 VIWNCTLQVF
-34 NQIAVGQAEWR
+34 Q
-45 HLAVPDVPG
+45 
-54 SMEFDLNKNWQLA
+54 
-67 CECMRQALH
+67 
-76 NAGIAP
+76 
-82 EYIAA
+82 
-87 VSACSMREGIVL
+87 ACSELTRRAGKTSTVNLRKSSGLTTKFSRLTLGVL
-99 YNNEGAPI
+99 
-107 WACANV
+107 
-113 DARAAREVSE
+113 
-123 LKELHNN
+123 
-130 TFENEVYRAT
+130 
-140 GQTLALSAIPRL
+140 LALSGSASGASLEVDNDQITNIDTDVAYDAYL
-152 LWLAHHRSDIYR
+152 VGWYGTGVLNILAGGN
-164 QASTITM
+164 ASLTTITTSV
-171 ISDWLAYMLSGEL
+171 IGANEDSE
-184 AVDPS
+184 
-189 NAGTTGLL
+189 GT
-197 DLTTRDWKPALL
+197 
-209 DMAGLRADILSPVKE
+209 VN
-224 TGTLLGVVSSQA
+224 
-236 AELCGLKAGTPV
+236 
-248 VVGGGDVQLG
+248 
-258 CLGLGVVR
+258 
-266 PAQTA
+266 
-271 VLGGTFWQQVVNL
+271 VLGGTW
-284 GAPVTDPEMNV
+284 
-295 RVNPH
+295 
-300 VIPGM
+300 
-305 VQAESI
+305 
-311 SFFTGL
+311 
-317 TMRWFRDAFCAEEKL
+317 
-332 IAERLGIDTYTLLEE
+332 RLYDSG
-347 MASRVPPGSWG
+347 
-358 VMPIFSDRMRFK
+358 
-370 TWYHAAPSF
+370 
-379 INLSIDPDKCN
+379 N
-390 KATLFRALEENAA
+390 NA
-403 IVSACNLQ
+403 
-411 QIADFSNQGTG
+411 
-422 EATIR
+422 R
-427 EGGLI
+427 P
-432 TAENTI
+432 
-438 IGGNATGIGTLNVQD
+438 LNV
-453 QDSVITV
+453 
-460 RRLYNGYFGNGT
+460 
-472 LNISN
+472 
-477 NGLIN
+477 
-482 NKEYSLVG
+482 
-490 VQDGSHGVVNVTD
+490 
-503 KGHWNFLGTGEA
+503 
-515 FRYIYIGDA
+515 
-524 GDGELNVSREGKVD
+524 
-538 SGIIT
+538 
-543 AGMKETGTGNI
+543 
-554 TVKDKNSVITNLGT
+554 
-568 NLGYDGHGEM
+568 
-578 NISNE
+578 
-583 GLVVSNGGSS
+583 
-593 LGYGETGV
+593 
-601 GNVSITTGGMWEVN
+601 
-615 KNVYTTIGVAGVG
+615 
-628 NLNISDGGKFV
+628 
-639 SQNIT
+639 
-644 FLGDKASG
+644 
-652 IGTLNLMDATSSFDT
+652 
-667 VGINVGNFGSGI
+667 
-679 VNVSNGATL
+679 
-688 NSTGYGFIGG
+688 
-698 NASGKGIVNISTDS
+698 
-712 LWNLKTSSTN
+712 
-722 AQLLQVGVLGK
+722 
-733 GELNITTGGIVKARD
+733 
-748 TQIALND
+748 
-755 KSKGV
+755 
-760 VRVDGQNSL
+760 GQ
-769 LETFNMYVGTSGTG
+769 SGTG
-783 TLTLTNSGTLN
+783 TLNIKQKGHVDGGYLRLGSSTGGVGTVN
-794 VEGGE
+794 VEGE
-799 VYLGVFEPAVGT
+799 DSVLTTELFEIGSYGT
-811 LNIGAA
+811 GSLNIT
-817 HGEAAADAGYITN
+817 DKGYVTSSIV
-830 ATKVEFGSG
+830 AIL
-839 EGVFVFN
+839 
-846 HTNNSDAGYQVDML
+846 GYQ
-860 ITGDD
+860 
-865 KDGKVIHD
+865 
-873 AGHTVFNAGN
+873 AG
-883 TYSGKTLVND
+883 
-893 GLLTI
+893 
-898 ASHTADGVTGMGS
+898 
-911 SEVTIASP
+911 
-919 GTLDILASTNSAGDY
+919 
-934 TLTNALKGDGLMR
+934 
-947 VQLSSYDKMFG
+947 
-958 FTHATGTEFAG
+958 
-969 VAQLKDST
+969 
-977 FTLERDNTAAL
+977 
-988 THAMLQSDSENT
+988 
-1000 TSVKVGEQSIGGL
+1000 
-1013 AMNGGTLIFDTDIPA
+1013 
-1028 ATLAEGYI
+1028 
-1036 SVDTLVVGAGDYTWK
+1036 
-1051 GRNYQ
+1051 
-1056 VNGTGDVLIDVPKPW
+1056 
-1071 NDPMANNP
+1071 
-1079 LTTLNLLEH
+1079 
-1088 DDSHVGVQ
+1088 
-1096 LVKAQT
+1096 
-1102 VIGSGGSLTLR
+1102 
-1113 DLQGDEVEAD
+1113 
-1123 KTLHIAQ
+1123 
-1130 NGTVVAE
+1130 
-1137 GDYGFRLTTA
+1137 
-1147 PGDGLYVNYG
+1147 
-1157 LKALNIHGGQKLTLA
+1157 
-1172 EHGGAYGATA
+1172 
-1182 DMSAKIG
+1182 
-1189 GEGDLAINTV
+1189 
-1199 RQVSLSNGQ
+1199 SNGQ
-1208 NDYQGA
+1208 
-1214 TYVQMGTLRTD
+1214 V
-1225 ADGALGNTR
+1225 
-1234 ELNISNAA
+1234 
-1242 IVDLNGSTQ
+1242 V
-1251 TVETF
+1251 VE
-1256 TGQMGSTVLFKE
+1256 
-1268 GALTVN
+1268 
-1274 KGGIS
+1274 KGGEWLIKNNDS
-1279 QGELTGGGN
+1279 SIEFQIGN
-1288 LNVTGGTLAIE
+1288 QVTGGTLAIE

-1625 DGVTPADTPD
+1625 DGVTPPDTPD

-1681 YTDSLHSQGSASSM
+1681 YIDSLHSQGSASSM

-1831 TFSGSEGTLN
+1831 TFSGSEETLN

-1922 QTVGREGA
+1922 QTVSRDGA

-1935 VRTGVEAKVNNNLS
+1935 VRTGVEAKVNHNLS

>member
-1 MARLFTPSESKY
+1 MNRIY
-13 YLMALDAGTGSIRA
+13 R
-27 VIFDLEG
+27 VIWNCTLQVF
-34 NQIAVGQAEWR
+34 Q
-45 HLAVPDVPG
+45 
-54 SMEFDLNKNWQLA
+54 
-67 CECMRQALH
+67 
-76 NAGIAP
+76 
-82 EYIAA
+82 
-87 VSACSMREGIVL
+87 ACSELTRRVGKTSTVNLRKSSGLTTKFSRLTLGVL
-99 YNNEGAPI
+99 
-107 WACANV
+107 
-113 DARAAREVSE
+113 
-123 LKELHNN
+123 
-130 TFENEVYRAT
+130 
-140 GQTLALSAIPRL
+140 LALSGSVSGASLEVDNGQITNIDTDVAYDAYL
-152 LWLAHHRSDIYR
+152 VGWYGTGVLNILAGGN
-164 QASTITM
+164 AALTTITTSV
-171 ISDWLAYMLSGEL
+171 IGGNEDSE
-184 AVDPS
+184 
-189 NAGTTGLL
+189 GT
-197 DLTTRDWKPALL
+197 
-209 DMAGLRADILSPVKE
+209 VN
-224 TGTLLGVVSSQA
+224 
-236 AELCGLKAGTPV
+236 
-248 VVGGGDVQLG
+248 
-258 CLGLGVVR
+258 
-266 PAQTA
+266 
-271 VLGGTFWQQVVNL
+271 VLGGTWRLYDSGNNARPLNVGQSGTGTLNIKQKGHVDGGYLRLGTQTAGVGTVNVEGEDSVLTTELFEIGSYGTGSLNITDKGYVTSSIVAILGYQAGSNGQVVVEKGGEWLIKNN
-284 GAPVTDPEMNV
+284 DS
-295 RVNPH
+295 
-300 VIPGM
+300 
-305 VQAESI
+305 SI
-311 SFFTGL
+311 EF
-317 TMRWFRDAFCAEEKL
+317 
-332 IAERLGIDTYTLLEE
+332 
-347 MASRVPPGSWG
+347 
-358 VMPIFSDRMRFK
+358 
-370 TWYHAAPSF
+370 
-379 INLSIDPDKCN
+379 
-390 KATLFRALEENAA
+390 
-403 IVSACNLQ
+403 
-411 QIADFSNQGTG
+411 QIGNQGTG

-427 EGGLI
+427 EGGLV

-472 LNISN
+472 VNISN

-524 GDGELNVSREGKVD
+524 GDGELNVSSEGKVD

-578 NISNE
+578 NISNQ

-722 AQLLQVGVLGK
+722 AQLLQVGVLGT

-755 KSKGV
+755 KSKGD

-934 TLTNALKGDGLMR
+934 KLTNALKGDGLMR
-947 VQLSSYDKMFG
+947 VQLSSSDKIFG

-1000 TSVKVGEQSIGGL
+1000 TSVNVGEQSIGGL

-1137 GDYGFRLTTA
+1137 DDYGFRLTTA

-1455 DSAIN
+1455 DS
-1460 MASQHINIHNSGVM
+1460 
-1474 SGNVTTAGDVN
+1474 
-1485 VMPGG
+1485 
-1490 TLRVAKTTIGGN
+1490 
-1502 LENGG
+1502 
-1507 TVQMNSEGGK
+1507 
-1517 PGNVLTVNGNYTG
+1517 
-1530 NNGLMTFNATLGG
+1530 
-1543 DNSPTDKMN
+1543 
-1552 VKGDTQG
+1552 
-1559 NTRVR
+1559 
-1564 VDNIGGVGAQ
+1564 
-1574 TVNGIELIE
+1574 
-1583 VGGNSAGNFA
+1583 
-1593 LTTGTVEAGAYVYT
+1593 
-1607 LAKGKG
+1607 
-1613 NDEKNWYLTSKW
+1613 
-1625 DGVTPADTPD
+1625 
-1635 PINNPPVVDPEGPS
+1635 
-1649 VYRPEAGSY
+1649 
-1658 ISNIAAANSLFS
+1658 LFS

-1949 LWGNVGVQLGDKGY
+1949 LWGNVGVHRCHCRGGISPLMPYLTSSITCYPIARLYVTGSLNVIMPNPDNRLIYCQK
-1963 SDTQGMLG
+1963 
-1971 VKYSW
+1971 

>member
-99 YNNEGAPI
+99 YNNEGTPI

-284 GAPVTDPEMNV
+284 AAPVTDPEMNV

-411 QIADFSNQGTG
+411 QIANFSNIHPSSLVFAGGGSKGKLWSQILADVSGLPVNIPVVK
-422 EATIR
+422 EAT
-427 EGGLI
+427 
-432 TAENTI
+432 A
-438 IGGNATGIGTLNVQD
+438 
-453 QDSVITV
+453 
-460 RRLYNGYFGNGT
+460 
-472 LNISN
+472 
-477 NGLIN
+477 
-482 NKEYSLVG
+482 
-490 VQDGSHGVVNVTD
+490 
-503 KGHWNFLGTGEA
+503 LGCA
-515 FRYIYIGDA
+515 IA
-524 GDGELNVSREGKVD
+524 
-538 SGIIT
+538 
-543 AGMKETGTGNI
+543 
-554 TVKDKNSVITNLGT
+554 
-568 NLGYDGHGEM
+568 
-578 NISNE
+578 
-583 GLVVSNGGSS
+583 
-593 LGYGETGV
+593 
-601 GNVSITTGGMWEVN
+601 
-615 KNVYTTIGVAGVG
+615 AGVG
-628 NLNISDGGKFV
+628 AGIFSSMAETGERLVRWERTHTPAPEKHELYQDSRDKWQAV
-639 SQNIT
+639 YQDQ
-644 FLGDKASG
+644 LG
-652 IGTLNLMDATSSFDT
+652 L
-667 VGINVGNFGSGI
+667 
-679 VNVSNGATL
+679 
-688 NSTGYGFIGG
+688 
-698 NASGKGIVNISTDS
+698 
-712 LWNLKTSSTN
+712 
-722 AQLLQVGVLGK
+722 
-733 GELNITTGGIVKARD
+733 
-748 TQIALND
+748 
-755 KSKGV
+755 
-760 VRVDGQNSL
+760 VD
-769 LETFNMYVGTSGTG
+769 
-783 TLTLTNSGTLN
+783 
-794 VEGGE
+794 
-799 VYLGVFEPAVGT
+799 
-811 LNIGAA
+811 
-817 HGEAAADAGYITN
+817 HG
-830 ATKVEFGSG
+830 
-839 EGVFVFN
+839 
-846 HTNNSDAGYQVDML
+846 L
-860 ITGDD
+860 
-865 KDGKVIHD
+865 
-873 AGHTVFNAGN
+873 
-883 TYSGKTLVND
+883 YSGKTLVND

-934 TLTNALKGDGLMR
+934 KLTNALKGDGLMR
-947 VQLSSYDKMFG
+947 VQLSSSDKIFG

-1000 TSVKVGEQSIGGL
+1000 TSVNVGEQSIGGL

-1056 VNGTGDVLIDVPKPW
+1056 VNGTGDVPKPW

-1279 QGELTGGGN
+1279 QSELTGGGN

-1323 GLGRGNIANDGL
+1323 GVGRGNIANDGL

-1447 GGEIAFGS
+1447 GGGKLLSVPTLPLIWQVNTLIS
-1455 DSAIN
+1455 I
-1460 MASQHINIHNSGVM
+1460 
-1474 SGNVTTAGDVN
+1474 TAV
-1485 VMPGG
+1485 
-1490 TLRVAKTTIGGN
+1490 
-1502 LENGG
+1502 
-1507 TVQMNSEGGK
+1507 
-1517 PGNVLTVNGNYTG
+1517 
-1530 NNGLMTFNATLGG
+1530 
-1543 DNSPTDKMN
+1543 
-1552 VKGDTQG
+1552 
-1559 NTRVR
+1559 
-1564 VDNIGGVGAQ
+1564 
-1574 TVNGIELIE
+1574 
-1583 VGGNSAGNFA
+1583 
-1593 LTTGTVEAGAYVYT
+1593 
-1607 LAKGKG
+1607 
-1613 NDEKNWYLTSKW
+1613 
-1625 DGVTPADTPD
+1625 
-1635 PINNPPVVDPEGPS
+1635 
-1649 VYRPEAGSY
+1649 
-1658 ISNIAAANSLFS
+1658 
-1670 HRLHDRLGEPQ
+1670 
-1681 YTDSLHSQGSASSM
+1681 
-1695 WMRHVGGHERSRAGD
+1695 
-1710 GQLNTQANRYV
+1710 
-1721 LQLGGDLA
+1721 
-1729 QWSSNAQD
+1729 
-1737 RWHLGVMAG
+1737 
-1746 YANQHS
+1746 
-1752 NTQSNRVG
+1752 
-1760 YKSDG
+1760 
-1765 RISGYS
+1765 
-1771 AGLYA
+1771 
-1776 TWYQNDANKTGAY
+1776 
-1789 VDSWALYNWFD
+1789 
-1800 NSVSSDNRS
+1800 
-1809 ADDYDSRGVTASVEG
+1809 
-1824 GYTFEAG
+1824 
-1831 TFSGSEGTLN
+1831 
-1841 TWYVQPQAQITW
+1841 
-1853 MGVKDSDH
+1853 
-1861 TRKDGTRIETEG
+1861 
-1873 DGNVQTRLG
+1873 
-1882 VKTYLN
+1882 
-1888 SHHQRDDGKQREFQ
+1888 
-1902 PYIEANWI
+1902 
-1910 NNSKVYAVKMNG
+1910 
-1922 QTVGREGA
+1922 
-1930 RNLGE
+1930 
-1935 VRTGVEAKVNNNLS
+1935 
-1949 LWGNVGVQLGDKGY
+1949 
-1963 SDTQGMLG
+1963 
-1971 VKYSW
+1971 

>member
-1 MARLFTPSESKY
+1 MNRIY
-13 YLMALDAGTGSIRA
+13 R
-27 VIFDLEG
+27 VIWNCTLQVF
-34 NQIAVGQAEWR
+34 Q
-45 HLAVPDVPG
+45 
-54 SMEFDLNKNWQLA
+54 
-67 CECMRQALH
+67 
-76 NAGIAP
+76 
-82 EYIAA
+82 
-87 VSACSMREGIVL
+87 ACSELTRRAGKTSTVNLRKSSGLTTKFSRLTLGVL
-99 YNNEGAPI
+99 
-107 WACANV
+107 
-113 DARAAREVSE
+113 
-123 LKELHNN
+123 
-130 TFENEVYRAT
+130 
-140 GQTLALSAIPRL
+140 LALSGSASGASLEVDNDQITNIDTDVAYDAYL
-152 LWLAHHRSDIYR
+152 VGWYGTGVLNILAGGN
-164 QASTITM
+164 ASLTTITTSV
-171 ISDWLAYMLSGEL
+171 IGANEDSE
-184 AVDPS
+184 
-189 NAGTTGLL
+189 GT
-197 DLTTRDWKPALL
+197 
-209 DMAGLRADILSPVKE
+209 VN
-224 TGTLLGVVSSQA
+224 
-236 AELCGLKAGTPV
+236 
-248 VVGGGDVQLG
+248 
-258 CLGLGVVR
+258 
-266 PAQTA
+266 
-271 VLGGTFWQQVVNL
+271 VLGGTWRLYDSGNNARPLNVGQSGTGTLNIKQKGHVDGGYLRLGSSTGGVGTVNVEGEDSVLTTELFEIGSYGTGSLNITDKGYVTSSIVAILGYQAGSNGQVVVEKGGEWLIKNN
-284 GAPVTDPEMNV
+284 DS
-295 RVNPH
+295 
-300 VIPGM
+300 
-305 VQAESI
+305 SI
-311 SFFTGL
+311 EF
-317 TMRWFRDAFCAEEKL
+317 
-332 IAERLGIDTYTLLEE
+332 
-347 MASRVPPGSWG
+347 
-358 VMPIFSDRMRFK
+358 
-370 TWYHAAPSF
+370 
-379 INLSIDPDKCN
+379 
-390 KATLFRALEENAA
+390 
-403 IVSACNLQ
+403 
-411 QIADFSNQGTG
+411 QIGNQGTG

-438 IGGNATGIGTLNVQD
+438 IGGNATGVGTLNVQD

-554 TVKDKNSVITNLGT
+554 TVKDKNS
-568 NLGYDGHGEM
+568 
-578 NISNE
+578 
-583 GLVVSNGGSS
+583 
-593 LGYGETGV
+593 
-601 GNVSITTGGMWEVN
+601 
-615 KNVYTTIGVAGVG
+615 
-628 NLNISDGGKFV
+628 V

-755 KSKGV
+755 KSKGD

-1000 TSVKVGEQSIGGL
+1000 TSVKVGEQSIGEL

-1447 GGEIAFGS
+1447 GG
-1455 DSAIN
+1455 
-1460 MASQHINIHNSGVM
+1460 
-1474 SGNVTTAGDVN
+1474 GNCF
-1485 VMPGG
+1485 
-1490 TLRVAKTTIGGN
+1490 R
-1502 LENGG
+1502 
-1507 TVQMNSEGGK
+1507 
-1517 PGNVLTVNGNYTG
+1517 
-1530 NNGLMTFNATLGG
+1530 F
-1543 DNSPTDKMN
+1543 
-1552 VKGDTQG
+1552 
-1559 NTRVR
+1559 
-1564 VDNIGGVGAQ
+1564 
-1574 TVNGIELIE
+1574 
-1583 VGGNSAGNFA
+1583 
-1593 LTTGTVEAGAYVYT
+1593 
-1607 LAKGKG
+1607 
-1613 NDEKNWYLTSKW
+1613 
-1625 DGVTPADTPD
+1625 
-1635 PINNPPVVDPEGPS
+1635 
-1649 VYRPEAGSY
+1649 
-1658 ISNIAAANSLFS
+1658 
-1670 HRLHDRLGEPQ
+1670 RLCH
-1681 YTDSLHSQGSASSM
+1681 
-1695 WMRHVGGHERSRAGD
+1695 
-1710 GQLNTQANRYV
+1710 
-1721 LQLGGDLA
+1721 
-1729 QWSSNAQD
+1729 
-1737 RWHLGVMAG
+1737 
-1746 YANQHS
+1746 
-1752 NTQSNRVG
+1752 
-1760 YKSDG
+1760 
-1765 RISGYS
+1765 
-1771 AGLYA
+1771 
-1776 TWYQNDANKTGAY
+1776 
-1789 VDSWALYNWFD
+1789 
-1800 NSVSSDNRS
+1800 
-1809 ADDYDSRGVTASVEG
+1809 
-1824 GYTFEAG
+1824 
-1831 TFSGSEGTLN
+1831 
-1841 TWYVQPQAQITW
+1841 
-1853 MGVKDSDH
+1853 
-1861 TRKDGTRIETEG
+1861 
-1873 DGNVQTRLG
+1873 
-1882 VKTYLN
+1882 
-1888 SHHQRDDGKQREFQ
+1888 
-1902 PYIEANWI
+1902 
-1910 NNSKVYAVKMNG
+1910 
-1922 QTVGREGA
+1922 
-1930 RNLGE
+1930 
-1935 VRTGVEAKVNNNLS
+1935 
-1949 LWGNVGVQLGDKGY
+1949 
-1963 SDTQGMLG
+1963 
-1971 VKYSW
+1971 

>member
-1 MARLFTPSESKY
+1 MNRIY
-13 YLMALDAGTGSIRA
+13 R
-27 VIFDLEG
+27 VIWNCTLQVF
-34 NQIAVGQAEWR
+34 Q
-45 HLAVPDVPG
+45 
-54 SMEFDLNKNWQLA
+54 
-67 CECMRQALH
+67 
-76 NAGIAP
+76 
-82 EYIAA
+82 
-87 VSACSMREGIVL
+87 ACSELTRRAGKTSTVNLRKSSGLTTKFSRLTLGVL
-99 YNNEGAPI
+99 
-107 WACANV
+107 
-113 DARAAREVSE
+113 
-123 LKELHNN
+123 
-130 TFENEVYRAT
+130 
-140 GQTLALSAIPRL
+140 LALSGSASGASLEVDNDQITNIDTDVAYDAYL
-152 LWLAHHRSDIYR
+152 VGWYGTGVLNILAGGN
-164 QASTITM
+164 ASLTTITTSV
-171 ISDWLAYMLSGEL
+171 IGANEDSE
-184 AVDPS
+184 
-189 NAGTTGLL
+189 GT
-197 DLTTRDWKPALL
+197 
-209 DMAGLRADILSPVKE
+209 VN
-224 TGTLLGVVSSQA
+224 
-236 AELCGLKAGTPV
+236 
-248 VVGGGDVQLG
+248 
-258 CLGLGVVR
+258 
-266 PAQTA
+266 
-271 VLGGTFWQQVVNL
+271 VLGGTWRLYDSGNNARPLNVGQSGTGTLNIKQKGHVDGGYLRLGSSTGGVGTVNVEGEDSVLTTELFEIGSYGTGSLNITDKGYVTSSIVAILGYQAGSNGQVVVEKGGEWLIKNN
-284 GAPVTDPEMNV
+284 DS
-295 RVNPH
+295 
-300 VIPGM
+300 
-305 VQAESI
+305 SI
-311 SFFTGL
+311 EF
-317 TMRWFRDAFCAEEKL
+317 
-332 IAERLGIDTYTLLEE
+332 
-347 MASRVPPGSWG
+347 
-358 VMPIFSDRMRFK
+358 
-370 TWYHAAPSF
+370 
-379 INLSIDPDKCN
+379 
-390 KATLFRALEENAA
+390 
-403 IVSACNLQ
+403 
-411 QIADFSNQGTG
+411 QIGNQGTG

-438 IGGNATGIGTLNVQD
+438 IGGNATGVGTLNVQD

-755 KSKGV
+755 KSKGD

-817 HGEAAADAGYITN
+817 HGEAAADAWYITN

-1056 VNGTGDVLIDVPKPW
+1056 VNGTGDVPKPW

-1323 GLGRGNIANDGL
+1323 GLGRGNIA
-1335 LTLKNVTGE
+1335 K
-1344 LRNSISGKGIVSA
+1344 
-1357 TARTDVELDGDN
+1357 
-1369 SRFVGQ
+1369 
-1375 FNIDTGSALS
+1375 
-1385 VNEQKNL
+1385 
-1392 GDASVINNGLLTI
+1392 
-1405 STERSWAMTH
+1405 
-1415 SISGSGDVTKLGTGI
+1415 
-1430 LTLNNDS
+1430 
-1437 AAYQGTTDIV
+1437 
-1447 GGEIAFGS
+1447 
-1455 DSAIN
+1455 
-1460 MASQHINIHNSGVM
+1460 
-1474 SGNVTTAGDVN
+1474 
-1485 VMPGG
+1485 
-1490 TLRVAKTTIGGN
+1490 
-1502 LENGG
+1502 
-1507 TVQMNSEGGK
+1507 
-1517 PGNVLTVNGNYTG
+1517 
-1530 NNGLMTFNATLGG
+1530 
-1543 DNSPTDKMN
+1543 
-1552 VKGDTQG
+1552 
-1559 NTRVR
+1559 
-1564 VDNIGGVGAQ
+1564 
-1574 TVNGIELIE
+1574 
-1583 VGGNSAGNFA
+1583 
-1593 LTTGTVEAGAYVYT
+1593 
-1607 LAKGKG
+1607 
-1613 NDEKNWYLTSKW
+1613 
-1625 DGVTPADTPD
+1625 
-1635 PINNPPVVDPEGPS
+1635 
-1649 VYRPEAGSY
+1649 
-1658 ISNIAAANSLFS
+1658 
-1670 HRLHDRLGEPQ
+1670 
-1681 YTDSLHSQGSASSM
+1681 
-1695 WMRHVGGHERSRAGD
+1695 
-1710 GQLNTQANRYV
+1710 
-1721 LQLGGDLA
+1721 
-1729 QWSSNAQD
+1729 
-1737 RWHLGVMAG
+1737 
-1746 YANQHS
+1746 
-1752 NTQSNRVG
+1752 
-1760 YKSDG
+1760 
-1765 RISGYS
+1765 
-1771 AGLYA
+1771 
-1776 TWYQNDANKTGAY
+1776 
-1789 VDSWALYNWFD
+1789 
-1800 NSVSSDNRS
+1800 
-1809 ADDYDSRGVTASVEG
+1809 
-1824 GYTFEAG
+1824 
-1831 TFSGSEGTLN
+1831 
-1841 TWYVQPQAQITW
+1841 QAQITW

-1861 TRKDGTRIETEG
+1861 NRKDGTRIETEG

-1888 SHHQRDDGKQREFQ
+1888 SHHKRDDGKQREFQ

-1922 QTVGREGA
+1922 QTVSRDGA

>member
-1 MARLFTPSESKY
+1 MNRIY
-13 YLMALDAGTGSIRA
+13 R
-27 VIFDLEG
+27 VIWNCTLQVF
-34 NQIAVGQAEWR
+34 Q
-45 HLAVPDVPG
+45 
-54 SMEFDLNKNWQLA
+54 
-67 CECMRQALH
+67 
-76 NAGIAP
+76 
-82 EYIAA
+82 
-87 VSACSMREGIVL
+87 ACSELTRRVGKTSTVNLRKSSGLTTKFSRLTLGVL
-99 YNNEGAPI
+99 
-107 WACANV
+107 
-113 DARAAREVSE
+113 
-123 LKELHNN
+123 
-130 TFENEVYRAT
+130 
-140 GQTLALSAIPRL
+140 LALSGSACGASLEVDNGQITNINTDIAYDAYL
-152 LWLAHHRSDIYR
+152 VGWYGTGVLNILAGGN
-164 QASTITM
+164 ASLTTITTSV
-171 ISDWLAYMLSGEL
+171 IGANEDSE
-184 AVDPS
+184 
-189 NAGTTGLL
+189 GT
-197 DLTTRDWKPALL
+197 
-209 DMAGLRADILSPVKE
+209 VN
-224 TGTLLGVVSSQA
+224 
-236 AELCGLKAGTPV
+236 
-248 VVGGGDVQLG
+248 
-258 CLGLGVVR
+258 
-266 PAQTA
+266 
-271 VLGGTFWQQVVNL
+271 VLGGTWRLYDSGNNARPLNVGQSGTGTLNIKQKGHVDGGYLRIGSSTGGVGTVNVEGEYSVL
-284 GAPVTDPEMNV
+284 TTELFEIGSYGTGSLNITDKGYVTS
-295 RVNPH
+295 
-300 VIPGM
+300 
-305 VQAESI
+305 SI
-311 SFFTGL
+311 
-317 TMRWFRDAFCAEEKL
+317 
-332 IAERLGIDTYTLLEE
+332 
-347 MASRVPPGSWG
+347 V
-358 VMPIFSDRMRFK
+358 
-370 TWYHAAPSF
+370 
-379 INLSIDPDKCN
+379 
-390 KATLFRALEENAA
+390 A
-403 IVSACNLQ
+403 IVGYQANSNGKVVVEKGGEWLIKNNDSSIEF
-411 QIADFSNQGTG
+411 QIGNQGTG

-460 RRLYNGYFGNGT
+460 RRLYNGYFGNGKV
-472 LNISN
+472 NISN

-482 NKEYSLVG
+482 NKEYSFVG

-524 GDGELNVSREGKVD
+524 GDGELNVSSEGKVD

-554 TVKDKNSVITNLGT
+554 TIKDKNSVITNLGT

-722 AQLLQVGVLGK
+722 AQLLQVGVLGA

-755 KSKGV
+755 KSKGD

-769 LETFNMYVGTSGTG
+769 LETFNMNVGTTGTG
-783 TLTLTNSGTLN
+783 TLTLTNNGTLN

-799 VYLGVFEPAVGT
+799 VYLGVFAPAVGT

-817 HGEAAADAGYITN
+817 HGEAAADAGFITN
-830 ATKVEFGSG
+830 ATKVEFGLG

-865 KDGKVIHD
+865 KDGKVMHD

-883 TYSGKTLVND
+883 TYSGKTLVNG

-947 VQLSSYDKMFG
+947 VQLSSSDKMFG
-958 FTHATGTEFAG
+958 FTHAAGTEFAG

-977 FTLERDNTAAL
+977 FALERDNTAAL

-1013 AMNGGTLIFDTDIPA
+1013 AMNGGTLTFDTDIPA

-1130 NGTVVAE
+1130 NGIVVAE

-1242 IVDLNGSTQ
+1242 IVDLNGSAQ

-1256 TGQMGSTVLFKE
+1256 TGLMGSTVLFKE
-1268 GALTVN
+1268 GSLTVN

-1375 FNIDTGSALS
+1375 FNT
-1385 VNEQKNL
+1385 
-1392 GDASVINNGLLTI
+1392 
-1405 STERSWAMTH
+1405 
-1415 SISGSGDVTKLGTGI
+1415 
-1430 LTLNNDS
+1430 
-1437 AAYQGTTDIV
+1437 
-1447 GGEIAFGS
+1447 
-1455 DSAIN
+1455 
-1460 MASQHINIHNSGVM
+1460 
-1474 SGNVTTAGDVN
+1474 
-1485 VMPGG
+1485 
-1490 TLRVAKTTIGGN
+1490 
-1502 LENGG
+1502 
-1507 TVQMNSEGGK
+1507 
-1517 PGNVLTVNGNYTG
+1517 
-1530 NNGLMTFNATLGG
+1530 
-1543 DNSPTDKMN
+1543 
-1552 VKGDTQG
+1552 
-1559 NTRVR
+1559 
-1564 VDNIGGVGAQ
+1564 
-1574 TVNGIELIE
+1574 
-1583 VGGNSAGNFA
+1583 
-1593 LTTGTVEAGAYVYT
+1593 
-1607 LAKGKG
+1607 
-1613 NDEKNWYLTSKW
+1613 
-1625 DGVTPADTPD
+1625 
-1635 PINNPPVVDPEGPS
+1635 
-1649 VYRPEAGSY
+1649 
-1658 ISNIAAANSLFS
+1658 LFS

-1771 AGLYA
+1771 AGIYA

-1841 TWYVQPQAQITW
+1841 TWYVQPQVQITW

-1861 TRKDGTRIETEG
+1861 IRKDGTRIETEG

-1888 SHHQRDDGKQREFQ
+1888 SHHQRDNGKQREFQ

-1922 QTVGREGA
+1922 QTVSRDGA

>member
-1 MARLFTPSESKY
+1 
-13 YLMALDAGTGSIRA
+13 
-27 VIFDLEG
+27 
-34 NQIAVGQAEWR
+34 
-45 HLAVPDVPG
+45 
-54 SMEFDLNKNWQLA
+54 
-67 CECMRQALH
+67 
-76 NAGIAP
+76 
-82 EYIAA
+82 
-87 VSACSMREGIVL
+87 
-99 YNNEGAPI
+99 
-107 WACANV
+107 
-113 DARAAREVSE
+113 
-123 LKELHNN
+123 
-130 TFENEVYRAT
+130 
-140 GQTLALSAIPRL
+140 
-152 LWLAHHRSDIYR
+152 
-164 QASTITM
+164 
-171 ISDWLAYMLSGEL
+171 
-184 AVDPS
+184 
-189 NAGTTGLL
+189 
-197 DLTTRDWKPALL
+197 
-209 DMAGLRADILSPVKE
+209 
-224 TGTLLGVVSSQA
+224 
-236 AELCGLKAGTPV
+236 
-248 VVGGGDVQLG
+248 
-258 CLGLGVVR
+258 
-266 PAQTA
+266 
-271 VLGGTFWQQVVNL
+271 
-284 GAPVTDPEMNV
+284 
-295 RVNPH
+295 
-300 VIPGM
+300 
-305 VQAESI
+305 
-311 SFFTGL
+311 
-317 TMRWFRDAFCAEEKL
+317 
-332 IAERLGIDTYTLLEE
+332 
-347 MASRVPPGSWG
+347 
-358 VMPIFSDRMRFK
+358 
-370 TWYHAAPSF
+370 
-379 INLSIDPDKCN
+379 
-390 KATLFRALEENAA
+390 
-403 IVSACNLQ
+403 
-411 QIADFSNQGTG
+411 
-422 EATIR
+422 
-427 EGGLI
+427 
-432 TAENTI
+432 
-438 IGGNATGIGTLNVQD
+438 
-453 QDSVITV
+453 
-460 RRLYNGYFGNGT
+460 
-472 LNISN
+472 SN

-524 GDGELNVSREGKVD
+524 GDGELNVSSEGKVD

-578 NISNE
+578 NISNQ

-722 AQLLQVGVLGK
+722 AQLLQVGVLGT

-755 KSKGV
+755 KSKGE

-783 TLTLTNSGTLN
+783 TLTLTNNGTLN

-817 HGEAAADAGYITN
+817 HGEAAADAGFITN
-830 ATKVEFGSG
+830 ATKVEFGLG

-911 SEVTIASP
+911 SEVTIANP

-934 TLTNALKGDGLMR
+934 TLTNALKGDDLMR
-947 VQLSSYDKMFG
+947 VQLSSSDKMFG
-958 FTHATGTEFAG
+958 FTHAT
-969 VAQLKDST
+969 
-977 FTLERDNTAAL
+977 
-988 THAMLQSDSENT
+988 
-1000 TSVKVGEQSIGGL
+1000 
-1013 AMNGGTLIFDTDIPA
+1013 
-1028 ATLAEGYI
+1028 
-1036 SVDTLVVGAGDYTWK
+1036 
-1051 GRNYQ
+1051 
-1056 VNGTGDVLIDVPKPW
+1056 
-1071 NDPMANNP
+1071 
-1079 LTTLNLLEH
+1079 
-1088 DDSHVGVQ
+1088 
-1096 LVKAQT
+1096 
-1102 VIGSGGSLTLR
+1102 
-1113 DLQGDEVEAD
+1113 
-1123 KTLHIAQ
+1123 
-1130 NGTVVAE
+1130 
-1137 GDYGFRLTTA
+1137 
-1147 PGDGLYVNYG
+1147 
-1157 LKALNIHGGQKLTLA
+1157 
-1172 EHGGAYGATA
+1172 
-1182 DMSAKIG
+1182 
-1189 GEGDLAINTV
+1189 
-1199 RQVSLSNGQ
+1199 
-1208 NDYQGA
+1208 
-1214 TYVQMGTLRTD
+1214 
-1225 ADGALGNTR
+1225 
-1234 ELNISNAA
+1234 
-1242 IVDLNGSTQ
+1242 
-1251 TVETF
+1251 
-1256 TGQMGSTVLFKE
+1256 
-1268 GALTVN
+1268 
-1274 KGGIS
+1274 
-1279 QGELTGGGN
+1279 
-1288 LNVTGGTLAIE
+1288 
-1299 GLNARYNALTSIS
+1299 
-1312 PNAEV
+1312 
-1317 SLDNTQ
+1317 
-1323 GLGRGNIANDGL
+1323 
-1335 LTLKNVTGE
+1335 
-1344 LRNSISGKGIVSA
+1344 
-1357 TARTDVELDGDN
+1357 
-1369 SRFVGQ
+1369 
-1375 FNIDTGSALS
+1375 
-1385 VNEQKNL
+1385 
-1392 GDASVINNGLLTI
+1392 
-1405 STERSWAMTH
+1405 
-1415 SISGSGDVTKLGTGI
+1415 
-1430 LTLNNDS
+1430 
-1437 AAYQGTTDIV
+1437 
-1447 GGEIAFGS
+1447 
-1455 DSAIN
+1455 
-1460 MASQHINIHNSGVM
+1460 
-1474 SGNVTTAGDVN
+1474 
-1485 VMPGG
+1485 
-1490 TLRVAKTTIGGN
+1490 
-1502 LENGG
+1502 
-1507 TVQMNSEGGK
+1507 
-1517 PGNVLTVNGNYTG
+1517 
-1530 NNGLMTFNATLGG
+1530 
-1543 DNSPTDKMN
+1543 
-1552 VKGDTQG
+1552 
-1559 NTRVR
+1559 
-1564 VDNIGGVGAQ
+1564 
-1574 TVNGIELIE
+1574 
-1583 VGGNSAGNFA
+1583 FA

-1635 PINNPPVVDPEGPS
+1635 PINNPPVVDPESPS

-1729 QWSSNAQD
+1729 KWSSNAQD

>member
-1 MARLFTPSESKY
+1 MNRIY
-13 YLMALDAGTGSIRA
+13 R
-27 VIFDLEG
+27 VIWNCTLQVF
-34 NQIAVGQAEWR
+34 Q
-45 HLAVPDVPG
+45 
-54 SMEFDLNKNWQLA
+54 
-67 CECMRQALH
+67 
-76 NAGIAP
+76 
-82 EYIAA
+82 
-87 VSACSMREGIVL
+87 ACSELTRRVGKTSTVNLRKSSGLTTKFSRLTLGVL
-99 YNNEGAPI
+99 
-107 WACANV
+107 
-113 DARAAREVSE
+113 
-123 LKELHNN
+123 
-130 TFENEVYRAT
+130 
-140 GQTLALSAIPRL
+140 LALSGSASGASLEVDNDQITNIDTDVAYDAYL
-152 LWLAHHRSDIYR
+152 VGWYGTGVLNILAGGN
-164 QASTITM
+164 ASLTTITTSV
-171 ISDWLAYMLSGEL
+171 IGANEDSE
-184 AVDPS
+184 
-189 NAGTTGLL
+189 GT
-197 DLTTRDWKPALL
+197 
-209 DMAGLRADILSPVKE
+209 VN
-224 TGTLLGVVSSQA
+224 
-236 AELCGLKAGTPV
+236 
-248 VVGGGDVQLG
+248 
-258 CLGLGVVR
+258 
-266 PAQTA
+266 
-271 VLGGTFWQQVVNL
+271 VLGGTWRLYDSGNNARPLNVGQSGTGTLNIKQKGHVDGGYLRLGSSTGGVGTVNVEGEDSVLTTELFEIGSYGTGSLNITDKGYVTSSIVAILGYQAGSNGQVVVEKGGEWLIKNN
-284 GAPVTDPEMNV
+284 DS
-295 RVNPH
+295 
-300 VIPGM
+300 
-305 VQAESI
+305 SI
-311 SFFTGL
+311 EF
-317 TMRWFRDAFCAEEKL
+317 
-332 IAERLGIDTYTLLEE
+332 
-347 MASRVPPGSWG
+347 
-358 VMPIFSDRMRFK
+358 
-370 TWYHAAPSF
+370 
-379 INLSIDPDKCN
+379 
-390 KATLFRALEENAA
+390 
-403 IVSACNLQ
+403 
-411 QIADFSNQGTG
+411 QIGNQGTG

-427 EGGLI
+427 EGGLV

-472 LNISN
+472 VNISN

-524 GDGELNVSREGKVD
+524 GDGELNVSSEGKVD

-578 NISNE
+578 NISNQ

-722 AQLLQVGVLGK
+722 AQLLQVGVLGT

-755 KSKGV
+755 KSKGD

-934 TLTNALKGDGLMR
+934 KLTNALKGDGLMR
-947 VQLSSYDKMFG
+947 VQLSSSDKIFG

-1000 TSVKVGEQSIGGL
+1000 TSVNVGEQSIGGL

-1172 EHGGAYGATA
+1172 EHGGA
-1182 DMSAKIG
+1182 
-1189 GEGDLAINTV
+1189 
-1199 RQVSLSNGQ
+1199 
-1208 NDYQGA
+1208 
-1214 TYVQMGTLRTD
+1214 
-1225 ADGALGNTR
+1225 
-1234 ELNISNAA
+1234 
-1242 IVDLNGSTQ
+1242 
-1251 TVETF
+1251 
-1256 TGQMGSTVLFKE
+1256 
-1268 GALTVN
+1268 
-1274 KGGIS
+1274 
-1279 QGELTGGGN
+1279 
-1288 LNVTGGTLAIE
+1288 
-1299 GLNARYNALTSIS
+1299 
-1312 PNAEV
+1312 
-1317 SLDNTQ
+1317 
-1323 GLGRGNIANDGL
+1323 
-1335 LTLKNVTGE
+1335 
-1344 LRNSISGKGIVSA
+1344 
-1357 TARTDVELDGDN
+1357 
-1369 SRFVGQ
+1369 
-1375 FNIDTGSALS
+1375 
-1385 VNEQKNL
+1385 
-1392 GDASVINNGLLTI
+1392 
-1405 STERSWAMTH
+1405 
-1415 SISGSGDVTKLGTGI
+1415 
-1430 LTLNNDS
+1430 
-1437 AAYQGTTDIV
+1437 
-1447 GGEIAFGS
+1447 
-1455 DSAIN
+1455 
-1460 MASQHINIHNSGVM
+1460 
-1474 SGNVTTAGDVN
+1474 
-1485 VMPGG
+1485 
-1490 TLRVAKTTIGGN
+1490 
-1502 LENGG
+1502 
-1507 TVQMNSEGGK
+1507 
-1517 PGNVLTVNGNYTG
+1517 
-1530 NNGLMTFNATLGG
+1530 
-1543 DNSPTDKMN
+1543 
-1552 VKGDTQG
+1552 
-1559 NTRVR
+1559 
-1564 VDNIGGVGAQ
+1564 
-1574 TVNGIELIE
+1574 
-1583 VGGNSAGNFA
+1583 
-1593 LTTGTVEAGAYVYT
+1593 
-1607 LAKGKG
+1607 
-1613 NDEKNWYLTSKW
+1613 
-1625 DGVTPADTPD
+1625 
-1635 PINNPPVVDPEGPS
+1635 
-1649 VYRPEAGSY
+1649 
-1658 ISNIAAANSLFS
+1658 
-1670 HRLHDRLGEPQ
+1670 
-1681 YTDSLHSQGSASSM
+1681 
-1695 WMRHVGGHERSRAGD
+1695 GHERSRAGD

>member
-1 MARLFTPSESKY
+1 MNRIY
-13 YLMALDAGTGSIRA
+13 R
-27 VIFDLEG
+27 VIWNCTLQVF
-34 NQIAVGQAEWR
+34 Q
-45 HLAVPDVPG
+45 
-54 SMEFDLNKNWQLA
+54 
-67 CECMRQALH
+67 
-76 NAGIAP
+76 
-82 EYIAA
+82 
-87 VSACSMREGIVL
+87 ACSELTRRAGKTSTVNLRKSSGLTTKFSRLTLGVL
-99 YNNEGAPI
+99 
-107 WACANV
+107 
-113 DARAAREVSE
+113 
-123 LKELHNN
+123 
-130 TFENEVYRAT
+130 
-140 GQTLALSAIPRL
+140 LALSGSASGASLEVDNDQITNIDTDVAYDAYL
-152 LWLAHHRSDIYR
+152 VGWYGTGVLNILAGGN
-164 QASTITM
+164 ASLTTITTSV
-171 ISDWLAYMLSGEL
+171 IGANEDSE
-184 AVDPS
+184 
-189 NAGTTGLL
+189 GT
-197 DLTTRDWKPALL
+197 
-209 DMAGLRADILSPVKE
+209 VN
-224 TGTLLGVVSSQA
+224 
-236 AELCGLKAGTPV
+236 
-248 VVGGGDVQLG
+248 
-258 CLGLGVVR
+258 
-266 PAQTA
+266 
-271 VLGGTFWQQVVNL
+271 VLGGTWRLYDSGNNARPLNVGQSGTGTLNIKQKGHVDGGYLRLGSSTGGVGTVNVEGEDSVLTTELFEIGSYGTGSLNITDKGYVTSSIVAILGYQAGSNGQVVVEKGGEWLIKNN
-284 GAPVTDPEMNV
+284 DS
-295 RVNPH
+295 
-300 VIPGM
+300 
-305 VQAESI
+305 SI
-311 SFFTGL
+311 EF
-317 TMRWFRDAFCAEEKL
+317 
-332 IAERLGIDTYTLLEE
+332 
-347 MASRVPPGSWG
+347 
-358 VMPIFSDRMRFK
+358 
-370 TWYHAAPSF
+370 
-379 INLSIDPDKCN
+379 
-390 KATLFRALEENAA
+390 
-403 IVSACNLQ
+403 
-411 QIADFSNQGTG
+411 QIGNQGMG

-427 EGGLI
+427 EGGLV

-438 IGGNATGIGTLNVQD
+438 IGGNATGVGTLNVQD

-460 RRLYNGYFGNGT
+460 RRLYNGYFGNGAV
-472 LNISN
+472 NISN

-490 VQDGSHGVVNVTD
+490 VEDGSHGVVNVTD
-503 KGHWNFLGTGEA
+503 KGHWSFLGTGEA

-593 LGYGETGV
+593 LGYGENGV

-652 IGTLNLMDATSSFDT
+652 IGTLNLMDGTSSFDT

-722 AQLLQVGVLGK
+722 AQLLQVGVLGT

-755 KSKGV
+755 KSKGD

-947 VQLSSYDKMFG
+947 VQLSSSDKMFG

-1288 LNVTGGTLAIE
+1288 LN
-1299 GLNARYNALTSIS
+1299 
-1312 PNAEV
+1312 
-1317 SLDNTQ
+1317 
-1323 GLGRGNIANDGL
+1323 
-1335 LTLKNVTGE
+1335 
-1344 LRNSISGKGIVSA
+1344 
-1357 TARTDVELDGDN
+1357 
-1369 SRFVGQ
+1369 
-1375 FNIDTGSALS
+1375 
-1385 VNEQKNL
+1385 
-1392 GDASVINNGLLTI
+1392 
-1405 STERSWAMTH
+1405 
-1415 SISGSGDVTKLGTGI
+1415 
-1430 LTLNNDS
+1430 
-1437 AAYQGTTDIV
+1437 
-1447 GGEIAFGS
+1447 
-1455 DSAIN
+1455 
-1460 MASQHINIHNSGVM
+1460 
-1474 SGNVTTAGDVN
+1474 
-1485 VMPGG
+1485 
-1490 TLRVAKTTIGGN
+1490 
-1502 LENGG
+1502 
-1507 TVQMNSEGGK
+1507 
-1517 PGNVLTVNGNYTG
+1517 
-1530 NNGLMTFNATLGG
+1530 ATLGG

-1625 DGVTPADTPD
+1625 DGVTPPDTPD

-1681 YTDSLHSQGSASSM
+1681 YIDSLHSQGSASSM